1 MGRDA
6 HEDVREGDEEAVGEE
21 TELLSTESLE
31 GLDFDRLGLTQEDKS
46 LYSLVKAS

>member
-31 GLDFDRLGLTQEDKS
+31 GLDFDRLKLTPPEKKS
-46 LYSLVKAS
+46 FHSVV